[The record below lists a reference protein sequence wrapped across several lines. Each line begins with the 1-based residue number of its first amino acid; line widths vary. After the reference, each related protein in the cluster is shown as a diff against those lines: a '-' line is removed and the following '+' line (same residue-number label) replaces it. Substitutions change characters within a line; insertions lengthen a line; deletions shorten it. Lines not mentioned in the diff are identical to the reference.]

1 MIFALVPA
9 IASASLRVAVAM
21 PDMRQRKLSAVR
33 SAASTPR
40 ALPVMWA
47 TTSPR
52 AIPAP
57 SARRRSMRNPGS
69 ASSKASSAASSPA
82 STLGWRATI
91 SASAT
96 APRGTIASVVM
107 SPARPRSSISA
118 ARTIGSMSR
127 RSTVR
132 RSSAQR
138 HHALDGAARR
148 LGDGRVDGDLV
159 RHSFE
164 RAPDLRQRDALH
176 VRAEIARPHE
186 FELGILQRDIVAHR
200 AFGQKHDARRP
211 LPADIVGHRRGR
223 AGKVAFGDDLGR
235 AFRMSEDGDA
245 GMALAQA
252 PDVLGGKALVHLA
265 MTHPGNDL
273 DLRLRRDVASQILI
287 RQHDHA
293 RYAERL
299 DDL

>member
-1 MIFALVPA
+1 MILALVPA

-21 PDMRQRKLSAVR
+21 PDMRQRKLSAVC
-33 SAASTPR
+33 SAASTPPAPPPIR
-40 ALPVMWA
+40 ATM
-47 TTSPR
+47 SPR
-52 AIPAP
+52 EIPAP
-57 SARRRSMRNPGS
+57 SARRRSIRNPGS
-69 ASSKASSAASSPA
+69 TSSKARSAASSPA
-82 STLGWRATI
+82 STPGWRATI

-96 APRGTIASVVM
+96 ASRGTIPSLVM

-148 LGDGRVDGDLV
+148 FGDRRVDGDLV
-159 RHSFE
+159 GHGFE

-186 FELGILQRDIVAHR
+186 FELGILQCDIVAHR
-200 AFGQKHDARRP
+200 AFGQQYDARWP
-211 LPADIVGHRRGR
+211 LLADIIGHRRGR

-235 AFRMSEDGDA
+235 ALRMGEDGNA

-252 PDVLGGKALVHLA
+252 ADVLGGKAFVHLA
-265 MTHPGNDL
+265 MTHPGDDL
-273 DLRLRRDVASQILI
+273 DLGLRGDVAS
-287 RQHDHA
+287 
-293 RYAERL
+293 
-299 DDL
+299 